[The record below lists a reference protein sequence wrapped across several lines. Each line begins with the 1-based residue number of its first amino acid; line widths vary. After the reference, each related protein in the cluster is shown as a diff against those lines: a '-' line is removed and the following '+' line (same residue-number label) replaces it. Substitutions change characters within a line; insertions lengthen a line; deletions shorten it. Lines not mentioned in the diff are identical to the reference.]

1 MKVIS
6 KSIVLSGSLYYKRHL
21 ELINPMLPRRL
32 TEGEI
37 NVLSEFMFLG
47 DVEDKFDKT
56 GRKSVMD
63 KLGLSFGSLTNY
75 LSSLRKKG
83 FIIKNAKDSYDIV
96 PILLCDND
104 KMVYNFKIENYEEQD
119 KN

>member
-47 DVEDKFDKT
+47 DVEDRFDKT
-56 GRKSVMD
+56 GRKAVMD

-83 FIIKNAKDSYDIV
+83 FIIKNVKDSYDIV

-104 KMVYNFKIENYEEQD
+104 KMVYNFKIENNER
-119 KN
+119 

>member
-6 KSIVLSGSLYYKRHL
+6 KSVVLSGSLYYRRHL

-37 NVLSEFMFLG
+37 NVLSEFMFLNNV
-47 DVEDKFDKT
+47 DDKFDKV
-56 GRKSVMD
+56 GRKAVMD
-63 KLGLSFGSLTNY
+63 KLGLSFSGLTNY

-83 FIIKNAKDSYDIV
+83 FIIKNAKGSYDIV

-104 KMVYNFKIENYEEQD
+104 KMVYNFKIENYEEQG

>member
-32 TEGEI
+32 TDGEI

-47 DVEDKFDKT
+47 DVEDKFDKI
-56 GRKSVMD
+56 GRKVVMD

-104 KMVYNFKIENYEEQD
+104 KMVYNFKIEKDER
-119 KN
+119 